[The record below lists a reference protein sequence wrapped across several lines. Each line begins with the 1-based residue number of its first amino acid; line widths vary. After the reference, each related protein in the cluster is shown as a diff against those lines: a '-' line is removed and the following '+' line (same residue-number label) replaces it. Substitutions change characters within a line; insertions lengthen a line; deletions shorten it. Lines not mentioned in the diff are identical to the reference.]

1 MLTVAAVTGLQLIE
15 VMLIG
20 FLVWWLRQSVS
31 DVSRADAA
39 VASGN
44 QLRTQLEQ
52 ARDAA
57 LASAKQAT
65 AERDE
70 ARAMANTLTTSLTAA
85 RQELTKH
92 VRDKLATGTDADM
105 AAEVDRLLGQ
115 QLPPVRPAGD
125 PAGAGHGAPAAG
137 AVPHP

>member
-39 VASGN
+39 IASGN
-44 QLRTQLEQ
+44 QLRAQLEQ

-92 VRDKLATGTDADM
+92 VRDKLATGTDADV

>member
-1 MLTVAAVTGLQLIE
+1 MVTVAVLTAVLAIQVAVIA
-15 VMLIG
+15 
-20 FLVWWLRQSVS
+20 FLVWWLHQAVG
-31 DVSRADAA
+31 DVTRAESA
-39 VASGN
+39 VVSGN
-44 QLRTQLEQ
+44 QVRVQIEQ

-57 LASAKQAT
+57 LAGLKQAA

-70 ARAMANTLTTSLTAA
+70 ARAMANNLSTSLASA
-85 RQELTKH
+85 RQELTKY
-92 VRDKLATGTDADM
+92 VRDKLAAGSDADV